1 MIRSPSNAGEVGVMA
16 VRTVNKDALRRAV
29 ARSTKAS
36 AQLERRTV
44 PAGFVR
50 SERVERFLAER
61 RKRS

>member
-1 MIRSPSNAGEVGVMA
+1 MA
-16 VRTVNKDALRRAV
+16 VRTVNKDALQRAV

-44 PAGFVR
+44 SARFVR

>member
-1 MIRSPSNAGEVGVMA
+1 MA
-16 VRTVNKDALRRAV
+16 VRTVNKVALQRAV

-36 AQLERRTV
+36 AQLKGRTV
-44 PAGFVR
+44 PVGFIR